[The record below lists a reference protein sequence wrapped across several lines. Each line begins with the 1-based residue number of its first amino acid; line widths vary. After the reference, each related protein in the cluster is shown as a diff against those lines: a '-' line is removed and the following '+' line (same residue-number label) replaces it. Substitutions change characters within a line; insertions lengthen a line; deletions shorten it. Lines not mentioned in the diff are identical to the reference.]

1 MGPPIPFLKFKK
13 KVKENAEM
21 AVKTKVLHLR
31 VSAIE
36 AAALDELANTLGV
49 KKSEILRRHLR
60 EAVRTGPSYF
70 KDGFTTQSESDSRQ
84 AQFIR
89 IT

>member
-1 MGPPIPFLKFKK
+1 
-13 KVKENAEM
+13 M

-70 KDGFTTQSESDSRQ
+70 KDGLADLKLLLTTQSESDSRQ